1 MTVICLEPEAVE
13 NGPMNGGTLVVH
25 RAMRGAAV
33 GTEGGDVERW
43 REVSVMVCM
52 MGQGDDPLQNRAR
65 FLLAT
70 ASSVEE
76 IVSSMV
82 SLQACSTGLTSSSAP
97 DAFLG
102 ARTSVPAPG
111 TSALFLPHNSCSGC
125 T

>member
-1 MTVICLEPEAVE
+1 
-13 NGPMNGGTLVVH
+13 
-25 RAMRGAAV
+25 
-33 GTEGGDVERW
+33 
-43 REVSVMVCM
+43 MVCM

-82 SLQACSTGLTSSSAP
+82 SLQACSTASPLPLHPTPFWERGPPSRARDERTISSP
-97 DAFLG
+97 QLLL
-102 ARTSVPAPG
+102 R
-111 TSALFLPHNSCSGC
+111 C